1 MEFDKSVK
9 DLFRLEV
16 PETKLTHARGVN
28 HIATVREV
36 IETWG
41 SGGVLAQAR
50 DVRHIVGQDLLLK
63 AEQVVKQARFT
74 YAGLPRKDADA
85 VGQRIF

>member
-1 MEFDKSVK
+1 M
-9 DLFRLEV
+9 
-16 PETKLTHARGVN
+16 
-28 HIATVREV
+28 
-36 IETWG
+36 
-41 SGGVLAQAR
+41 LAQAR